1 MNHAQRDNE
10 LHQWLN
16 SVFSE
21 DFKHERL
28 LGDASFRSY
37 HRLIVNQ
44 GEKTKNYIVMD
55 APPDKE
61 SVKEFIAV
69 DKLMTGYVHVPKL
82 IAINEEQGFIV
93 LEDLGQTDFADKI
106 GEYNEQT
113 RALYQKAMQTILD
126 IQKID
131 INQAKQ
137 IVPNYDEALL
147 KREMALFDEWF
158 LPYIGEKL
166 DEKTQNIWQNLQN
179 HIVNQVTTQPQVVV
193 HRDFHSR
200 NLMIVNND
208 VNQDLGVIDFQ
219 DAVIGAYT
227 YDVVSLLRDAYVNWT
242 EEQTE
247 VWFDEFYA
255 MLNASLP
262 NLSKEQFTLDN
273 MIMGL
278 QRHLKV
284 LGIFVRLYERDGKSR
299 YLANLPRVMQDT
311 LFEAKYLAEHQ
322 GGVFA
327 EFYQWLDGDIKLKF
341 NEKLNYL

>member
-1 MNHAQRDNE
+1 MTQTQRDNQ
-10 LHQWLN
+10 LHQWLTTIFN
-16 SVFSE
+16 EKFE
-21 DFKHERL
+21 HERL

-44 GEKTKNYIVMD
+44 GEKNQQNYIFMD

-93 LEDLGQTDFADKI
+93 LEDLGKTDFADKI

-113 RALYQKAMQTILD
+113 RALYQKAMQTILAM
-126 IQKID
+126 QKID
-131 INQAKQ
+131 INHAKQ
-137 IVPNYDEALL
+137 ILPNYDETLL
-147 KREMALFDEWF
+147 KKEMALFEEWF
-158 LPYIGEKL
+158 LPYIGVKL
-166 DEKTQNIWQNLQN
+166 DEKTNKIWQNLQN
-179 HIVNQVTTQPQVVV
+179 HIVNQVTTQPQVLV

-200 NLMIVNND
+200 NLMIVNDD

-227 YDVVSLLRDAYVNWT
+227 YDIVSLLRDAYVNWT
-242 EEQTE
+242 KEQTE

-255 MLNASLP
+255 MLNTSLP
-262 NLSKEQFTLDN
+262 NLSKAQFTLDN

-311 LFEAKYLAEHQ
+311 LLEAKYLAEQ
-322 GGVFA
+322 EGGVFA
-327 EFYQWLDGDIKLKF
+327 EFYQWLDSDIKLKF
-341 NEKLNYL
+341 NEKLK